1 MLQFAGNI
9 GMFSG
14 GASYS
19 FAKDKINTDLVY
31 GVVPKL
37 DAQEMLHILTLR
49 GIYKPFKK
57 VPLNDKYSLTPLRV
71 GLGVS
76 YYFRDQVST
85 TWSKDYPDAYYW
97 WVSSLRM
104 TGSIGLGINR
114 SISNSKIK
122 EVSLYTEAGTY
133 DLIVT
138 SAVKD
143 KTLTPWDIISFSVG
157 TRVAF

>member
-1 MLQFAGNI
+1 MFAG
-9 GMFSG
+9 
-14 GASYS
+14 GANYS
-19 FAKDKINTDLVY
+19 FAKDKLNAELLY
-31 GVVPKL
+31 GAVPKL

-85 TWSKDYPDAYYW
+85 SWDSSYPDAYYW

-104 TGSIGLGINR
+104 TGSLGLGINR
-114 SISNSKIK
+114 SIRNSKIK
-122 EVSLYTEAGTY
+122 EVGLYTEAGTY

-143 KTLTPWDIISFSVG
+143 KTLGAWDIISFSVG